1 MSDNP
6 DDDDPPEPC
15 ELLTKQTTSSQSN
28 YSSELEAL
36 IRDIPMD
43 EVQHRE
49 DAGSATKRPRLD
61 NLFGTSSSFTHVEVC
76 QLRCSGLIFIL
87 PLQQKTPEHSQ
98 MTAKQREPLFLGAQ
112 NNGTDFSQDD
122 VFLDGDFPLV
132 YGSVYILPDSTLDL
146 TASTSASEGSERKPL
161 SSNLST
167 QNEAGF
173 ANTWTKEKTGNVP
186 DLTTTDSANTN
197 GYDDGHDD
205 WAALQAWLQSD
216 AIEIIGNMD

>member
-28 YSSELEAL
+28 YSNSELKAL
-36 IRDIPMD
+36 ICDIPMD
-43 EVQHRE
+43 EAQHSVQE
-49 DAGSATKRPRLD
+49 DAGSAMKRPRLD
-61 NLFGTSSSFTHVEVC
+61 NLFSISSSFTHVEVC

-98 MTAKQREPLFLGAQ
+98 KTAKQREPLFY
-112 NNGTDFSQDD
+112 D
-122 VFLDGDFPLV
+122 
-132 YGSVYILPDSTLDL
+132 SVYILPDSTPDL

-167 QNEAGF
+167 QDEAGF

-186 DLTTTDSANTN
+186 DLTTTDSANAN